1 MQLPSKAGRAGLTA
15 FLAAAVVLS
24 ARAAEPDKYLPS
36 DSEAVVVIN
45 VQEMLNSPL
54 VKKNLE
60 HLKAAM
66 ASNEDA
72 KKFFKA
78 TGLDPLKDIHKVV
91 IGASMGGGEPKALIV
106 VRGKF
111 DVDKIQAAVADEAKA
126 KGEDLQVIDKD
137 GKKIYK
143 LASKGGKPTFA
154 AFADNSTLVMS
165 QSEKDTEA
173 GLKGGGG
180 KVSPELVTALDRLG
194 GKESVYAA
202 LVITDQMKKM
212 IADGPNPQ
220 FKELA
225 PKLQFVTGIFDV
237 TNDVKLKL
245 SVQTSDAKAADKV
258 KMTLNQFVPLIGMMA
273 AGQAEKLGP
282 AVTDLVKQIE
292 VKKDDK
298 NAVSVSLVVTEKMM
312 KDMEENAKNAGK
324 GDKDNKQ

>member
-1 MQLPSKAGRAGLTA
+1 MQFPSKAGRAGLTVC
-15 FLAAAVVLS
+15 LAAAVVLS

-36 DSEAVVVIN
+36 DSEAVLVFN

-54 VKKNLE
+54 VKKYGLGQ
-60 HLKAAM
+60 LKSAM
-66 ASNEDA
+66 ESNDDA

-126 KGEDLQVIDKD
+126 KGEEVKVIEKG

-143 LASKGGKPTFA
+143 IDSKGGKPTFA
-154 AFADNSTLVMS
+154 SFADSSTLVLS
-165 QSEKDTEA
+165 QSEQDTVS
-173 GLKGGGG
+173 GLKGGG

-202 LVITDQMKKM
+202 LVITDQMKKKM
-212 IADGPNPQ
+212 ADGPNPQ
-220 FKELA
+220 FKEIA
-225 PKLQFVTGIFDV
+225 PKLQYVTGIFDV
-237 TNDVKLKL
+237 TDDVKLKL

-282 AVTDLVKQIE
+282 TVTDLVKQIE

-312 KDMEENAKNAGK
+312 KEMEENAKNAGK